1 MKISMLADFWNA
13 RERRERFLLLTVLA
27 IVVLVLLGAYINKA
41 YSSIAYQSKA
51 LDRSKND
58 FYYVFEKANNALT
71 YQNTQQIIKQTSSVE
86 EFISSQAQSSKISN
100 LKIYEDTSIIF
111 EEKQDDKDLI
121 NELLESTEEP
131 LNPYYEKFK
140 SFKFDV
146 ENKDNQFKMTLSKYG
161 IIELKN
167 SSLDAAIEIVRR
179 RIDEVGTNEPNILK
193 RGNDRILVDIFYLSY
208 LKNLRRCLL
217 ELMYTYMY

>member
-27 IVVLVLLGAYINKA
+27 IFILVLLGAYFNKA

-100 LKIYEDTSIIF
+100 LKIYEDAN
-111 EEKQDDKDLI
+111 K
-121 NELLESTEEP
+121 
-131 LNPYYEKFK
+131 K
-140 SFKFDV
+140 SFSFTQQSI
-146 ENKDNQFKMTLSKYG
+146 ENSAQFLEKIASHPSILIDSMDIEFSESRYE
-161 IIELKN
+161 II
-167 SSLDAAIEIVRR
+167 AVYR
-179 RIDEVGTNEPNILK
+179 
-193 RGNDRILVDIFYLSY
+193 
-208 LKNLRRCLL
+208 NL
-217 ELMYTYMY
+217 

>member
-27 IVVLVLLGAYINKA
+27 IVVLVLLGAYFNKA

-100 LKIYEDTSIIF
+100 LKIYEDAN
-111 EEKQDDKDLI
+111 K
-121 NELLESTEEP
+121 
-131 LNPYYEKFK
+131 K
-140 SFKFDV
+140 SFSFTQQSIENSAQFLEKIASHPSILIDSIDV
-146 ENKDNQFKMTLSKYG
+146 EFLDNGYE
-161 IIELKN
+161 II
-167 SSLDAAIEIVRR
+167 SVYRSL
-179 RIDEVGTNEPNILK
+179 
-193 RGNDRILVDIFYLSY
+193 
-208 LKNLRRCLL
+208 
-217 ELMYTYMY
+217 

>member
-100 LKIYEDTSIIF
+100 LKIHEDTNKKFFSFTQESIENSAQF
-111 EEKQDDKDLI
+111 LEKIASHPSILI
-121 NELLESTEEP
+121 DSIDV
-131 LNPYYEKFK
+131 KFL
-140 SFKFDV
+140 
-146 ENKDNQFKMTLSKYG
+146 DNG
-161 IIELKN
+161 HEII
-167 SSLDAAIEIVRR
+167 SVYRSL
-179 RIDEVGTNEPNILK
+179 
-193 RGNDRILVDIFYLSY
+193 
-208 LKNLRRCLL
+208 
-217 ELMYTYMY
+217 

>member
-27 IVVLVLLGAYINKA
+27 IFVLVLLGAYFNKA

-86 EFISSQAQSSKISN
+86 EFISSHAQSSKISN
-100 LKIYEDTSIIF
+100 LKIYEDAN
-111 EEKQDDKDLI
+111 K
-121 NELLESTEEP
+121 
-131 LNPYYEKFK
+131 K
-140 SFKFDV
+140 SFSFTQQSIENSAQFLEKIASHPSILIDSIDV
-146 ENKDNQFKMTLSKYG
+146 EFLENGYE
-161 IIELKN
+161 II
-167 SSLDAAIEIVRR
+167 SVYRSL
-179 RIDEVGTNEPNILK
+179 
-193 RGNDRILVDIFYLSY
+193 
-208 LKNLRRCLL
+208 
-217 ELMYTYMY
+217 

>member
-1 MKISMLADFWNA
+1 MKLSKLADFWNA

-27 IVVLVLLGAYINKA
+27 IVVLVLLGAYFNKA

-100 LKIYEDTSIIF
+100 LKIYEDAN
-111 EEKQDDKDLI
+111 K
-121 NELLESTEEP
+121 
-131 LNPYYEKFK
+131 K
-140 SFKFDV
+140 SFSFTQQSIENSAQFLEKIASHPSILIDSIDV
-146 ENKDNQFKMTLSKYG
+146 EFLENGYE
-161 IIELKN
+161 II
-167 SSLDAAIEIVRR
+167 SVYRSL
-179 RIDEVGTNEPNILK
+179 
-193 RGNDRILVDIFYLSY
+193 
-208 LKNLRRCLL
+208 
-217 ELMYTYMY
+217 

>member
-27 IVVLVLLGAYINKA
+27 IVVLVLLGAYFNKA

-71 YQNTQQIIKQTSSVE
+71 YQNTQQIIKQTSSAE

-100 LKIYEDTSIIF
+100 LKIYEDAN
-111 EEKQDDKDLI
+111 K
-121 NELLESTEEP
+121 
-131 LNPYYEKFK
+131 K
-140 SFKFDV
+140 SFSFTQQSIENSAQFLEKIASHPSILIDSIDVKFL
-146 ENKDNQFKMTLSKYG
+146 ENGYE
-161 IIELKN
+161 II
-167 SSLDAAIEIVRR
+167 SVYRSL
-179 RIDEVGTNEPNILK
+179 
-193 RGNDRILVDIFYLSY
+193 
-208 LKNLRRCLL
+208 
-217 ELMYTYMY
+217 

>member
-1 MKISMLADFWNA
+1 MVTYGCNMKISMLVDFWNA

-27 IVVLVLLGAYINKA
+27 IVVLVLLGAYFNKA

-100 LKIYEDTSIIF
+100 LKIYEDAN
-111 EEKQDDKDLI
+111 K
-121 NELLESTEEP
+121 
-131 LNPYYEKFK
+131 K
-140 SFKFDV
+140 SFSFTQQSIENSAQFLEKIASHPSILIDSIDV
-146 ENKDNQFKMTLSKYG
+146 EFLENGYE
-161 IIELKN
+161 II
-167 SSLDAAIEIVRR
+167 SVYRSL
-179 RIDEVGTNEPNILK
+179 
-193 RGNDRILVDIFYLSY
+193 
-208 LKNLRRCLL
+208 
-217 ELMYTYMY
+217 

>member
-27 IVVLVLLGAYINKA
+27 IVVLVLLGAYFNKA

-100 LKIYEDTSIIF
+100 LKIYEDAN
-111 EEKQDDKDLI
+111 K
-121 NELLESTEEP
+121 
-131 LNPYYEKFK
+131 K
-140 SFKFDV
+140 SFSFTQQSIENSAQFLEKIASHPSILIDSIDV
-146 ENKDNQFKMTLSKYG
+146 EFLNNGLEIISVYRTL
-161 IIELKN
+161 
-167 SSLDAAIEIVRR
+167 
-179 RIDEVGTNEPNILK
+179 
-193 RGNDRILVDIFYLSY
+193 
-208 LKNLRRCLL
+208 
-217 ELMYTYMY
+217 

>member
-27 IVVLVLLGAYINKA
+27 IVVLVLLGAYFSKA

-86 EFISSQAQSSKISN
+86 EFLSSQAQSSKISN
-100 LKIYEDTSIIF
+100 LKIYEDAN
-111 EEKQDDKDLI
+111 K
-121 NELLESTEEP
+121 
-131 LNPYYEKFK
+131 K
-140 SFKFDV
+140 SFSFTQQSIENSAQFLEKIASHPSILIDSIDVKFL
-146 ENKDNQFKMTLSKYG
+146 DNG
-161 IIELKN
+161 HEII
-167 SSLDAAIEIVRR
+167 SVYRSL
-179 RIDEVGTNEPNILK
+179 
-193 RGNDRILVDIFYLSY
+193 
-208 LKNLRRCLL
+208 
-217 ELMYTYMY
+217 

>member
-1 MKISMLADFWNA
+1 MKISMLVDFWNA

-27 IVVLVLLGAYINKA
+27 IVILVLLGAYFNKA

-100 LKIYEDTSIIF
+100 LKIYEDAN
-111 EEKQDDKDLI
+111 K
-121 NELLESTEEP
+121 
-131 LNPYYEKFK
+131 K
-140 SFKFDV
+140 SFSFTQQSIENSAQFLEKIASHPSILIDSIDV
-146 ENKDNQFKMTLSKYG
+146 EFLENGYE
-161 IIELKN
+161 II
-167 SSLDAAIEIVRR
+167 SVYRSL
-179 RIDEVGTNEPNILK
+179 
-193 RGNDRILVDIFYLSY
+193 
-208 LKNLRRCLL
+208 
-217 ELMYTYMY
+217 